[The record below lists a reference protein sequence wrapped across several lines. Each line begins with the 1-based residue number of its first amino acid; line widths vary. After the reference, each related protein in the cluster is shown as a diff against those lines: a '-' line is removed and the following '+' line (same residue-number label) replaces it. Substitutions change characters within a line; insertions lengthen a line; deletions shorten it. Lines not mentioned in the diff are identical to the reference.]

1 MCSYSVSVLQ
11 RKDLLLKSQRFSGRK
26 KKVAALDDIDE
37 VETSVMDLPSHT
49 VTVSDISEIDLAGH
63 GGLRLGVN
71 KVNKTTLL

>member
-1 MCSYSVSVLQ
+1 M
-11 RKDLLLKSQRFSGRK
+11 
-26 KKVAALDDIDE
+26 AALDDIDE

-71 KVNKTTLL
+71 KVNSTTFL